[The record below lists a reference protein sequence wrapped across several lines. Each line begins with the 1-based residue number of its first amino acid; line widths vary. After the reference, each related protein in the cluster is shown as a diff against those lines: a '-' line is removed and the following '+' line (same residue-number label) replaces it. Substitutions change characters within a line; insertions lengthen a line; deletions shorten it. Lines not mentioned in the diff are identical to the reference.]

1 MVIKLLM
8 MQSNVGNKDKSVRIA
23 LAIAIGALGL
33 FYQSWWGLLAL
44 IPFITGLISF
54 CPIYKIFGFT
64 TCNKKSVL

>member
-1 MVIKLLM
+1 MEC
-8 MQSNVGNKDKSVRIA
+8 NVGNKDKSVRIA

-44 IPFITGLISF
+44 IPLITGLISF
-54 CPIYKIFGFT
+54 CPIYKIFGFN